1 MLHPADAAARNL
13 EPGMMAKVSDGNGT
27 AALPVAL
34 SKRIARGCVLI
45 ERGYDASAPL
55 SMSGN
60 LDVRG
65 A

>member
-1 MLHPADAAARNL
+1 
-13 EPGMMAKVSDGNGT
+13 MMAKVSDGNGT
-27 AALPVAL
+27 AAMPVAL

-55 SMSGN
+55 SSSSH